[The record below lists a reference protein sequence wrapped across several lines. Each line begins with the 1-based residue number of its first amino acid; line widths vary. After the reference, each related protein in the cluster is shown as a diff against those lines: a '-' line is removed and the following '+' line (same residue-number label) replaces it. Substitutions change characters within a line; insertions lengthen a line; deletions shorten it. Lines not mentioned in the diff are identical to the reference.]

1 MCLEF
6 PELPCLSERE
16 NHHDRQAEETCAG
29 FKCLGMITSLALS
42 ILSAAGFVQ
51 TGDPFFTVLTGVF
64 SLITVYLLAPCCCFA
79 RTNHVGLSVLP
90 SPLPRQRQRL
100 FVDIPEVA
108 PPPVYHVQP
117 DRRVRVGDQSYV
129 PPPVVQPPESH
140 VRVGDHSQP
149 GLPHFPPQQPM
160 HHAPSLQ
167 GRVQVGDQRQ
177 PGLESVFDSE
187 RRVRV
192 GKKE

>member
-100 FVDIPEVA
+100 FVDIPEVTF
-108 PPPVYHVQP
+108 PPVYRVHPERRVRVEDQSYMP
-117 DRRVRVGDQSYV
+117 PSVAQHPESRVRVGD
-129 PPPVVQPPESH
+129 
-140 VRVGDHSQP
+140 RRQP
-149 GLPHFPPQQPM
+149 GLPQVPPQYPQQSP
-160 HHAPSLQ
+160 PLQ